1 MDPSETTIKRGLKII
16 KIFKKTSNKIRKK
29 NKIKQDFKTIAKK
42 TVIGLQIP
50 S

>member
-1 MDPSETTIKRGLKII
+1 MDPIETRIKTGLKII
-16 KIFKKTSNKIRKK
+16 KIFRKTSNRIRKK

-42 TVIGLQIP
+42 TVIGLQMP